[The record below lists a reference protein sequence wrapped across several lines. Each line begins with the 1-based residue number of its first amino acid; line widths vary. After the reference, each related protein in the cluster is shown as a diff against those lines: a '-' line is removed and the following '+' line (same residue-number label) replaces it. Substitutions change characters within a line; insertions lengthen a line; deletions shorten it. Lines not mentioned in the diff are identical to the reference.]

1 MEAFRRLFQFCL
13 SIDISTYQRYYFV
26 MKSLK
31 ILRRQKALSQR
42 EIAAIAGIST
52 STYNRVEKGLEEPMP
67 NTMRKIAVALG
78 VEPSDIKW

>member
-1 MEAFRRLFQFCL
+1 
-13 SIDISTYQRYYFV
+13 

-52 STYNRVEKGLEEPMP
+52 STYNRVEKGLDEPMP
-67 NTMRKIAVALG
+67 KTMRKIAEALG
-78 VEPSDIKW
+78 IEPSDIEW

>member
-1 MEAFRRLFQFCL
+1 
-13 SIDISTYQRYYFV
+13 

-52 STYNRVEKGLEEPMP
+52 STYNRVEKGLDEPMP
-67 NTMRKIAVALG
+67 KTMHKIAKALG
-78 VEPSDIKW
+78 IEPSDIKW

>member
-1 MEAFRRLFQFCL
+1 
-13 SIDISTYQRYYFV
+13 